1 MKVLHRNGGR
11 EIADTNIQ
19 LTRRRKRFPW
29 IKMILVISLLAY
41 LGYGGY
47 CGYRYIK
54 SLPPK
59 PVAMVDGSADDLKEL
74 QVKYFG
80 LLIYIA
86 KFVAVDGV
94 LARNKSDDAVV
105 FAKSANLPIDTVVAF
120 QKTLPLA
127 KKLPDGCQ
135 IQPITVYREGTVTTV
150 EISVLDGGLKPIHDL
165 TRVDFNVI
173 ANGLRLHRVGV
184 VEYVKSQKRPSIAV
198 LVDRS
203 GSTQGTPFIRSQE
216 ALISFVNAVCGTAQ
230 VRLFAFA
237 SDAKPITPWTS
248 NSTELV
254 TAIKSL
260 QAEGGTALNR
270 AVRLA
275 VDDLE
280 SGDSSKS
287 IVIFTDGKDSFN
299 DKTIEAT
306 IQKAKASKITIH
318 VVALLNTGENDE
330 PAMKGMTAATGG
342 SYRPVERPE
351 GLAAEF
357 VSLAKSLNKPFYRLL
372 ILDPISAPAKLE
384 ILISNLSPLSLNL
397 N

>member
-29 IKMILVISLLAY
+29 IKVILVISLLVY

-54 SLPPK
+54 SLPSK
-59 PVAMVDGSADDLKEL
+59 PVAMVDGSADELKEL
-74 QVKYFG
+74 QHKYFN
-80 LLIYIA
+80 LLRYIA
-86 KFVAVDGV
+86 EFVADDGV
-94 LARNKSDDAVV
+94 FAKTKSDQAVV
-105 FAKSANLPIDTVVAF
+105 FGTSANLPTETVVAF
-120 QKTLPLA
+120 QKTLPVA
-127 KKLPDGCQ
+127 KKLPSGGT
-135 IQPITVYREGTVTTV
+135 IQLVQLKREGTVTTID
-150 EISVLDGGLKPIHDL
+150 ISVVDRGLQPIHDL
-165 TRVDFNVI
+165 KRVDFNVI

-184 VEYVKSQKRPSIAV
+184 IESIISQVRPLIAV
-198 LVDRS
+198 LFDHS
-203 GSTQGTPFIRSQE
+203 GSTKGTPFFESQE
-216 ALISFVNAVCGTAQ
+216 ALISFINAVCGTAQ

-237 SDAKPITPWTS
+237 SDAKPITPWTI

-254 TAIKSL
+254 SAIKSL

-287 IVIFTDGKDSFN
+287 IVIFTDGKDSFD
-299 DKTIEAT
+299 DKTIAAT

-318 VVALLNTGENDE
+318 IVALLNTGESDE
-330 PAMKGMTAATGG
+330 PAMKGMTSATGG

-357 VSLAKSLNKPFYRLL
+357 VSIAKSLNKPFYRLV
-372 ILDPISAPAKLE
+372 ILDSIPDAAKLE
-384 ILISNLSPLSLNL
+384 IQIANLSPLTLNL